1 MDVAT
6 IWFRADQVWQ
16 DAAATSRRRF
26 SPLPEV
32 LIASQL
38 SRCGDAA

>member
-16 DAAATSRRRF
+16 DAAATSTRRF
-26 SPLPEV
+26 YPLPEV
-32 LIASQL
+32 LTASQL
-38 SRCGDAA
+38 SWCGDAA